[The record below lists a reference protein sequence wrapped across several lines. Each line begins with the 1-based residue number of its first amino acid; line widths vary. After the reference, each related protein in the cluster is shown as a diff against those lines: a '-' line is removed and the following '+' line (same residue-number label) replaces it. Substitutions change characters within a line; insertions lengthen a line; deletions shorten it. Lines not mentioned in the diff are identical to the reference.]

1 MVKKRD
7 QVGQPL
13 KILSIPGLE
22 YSMLF
27 YWLGN

>member
-13 KILSIPGLE
+13 KIFINTRFEILNVVL
-22 YSMLF
+22 LA
-27 YWLGN
+27 W